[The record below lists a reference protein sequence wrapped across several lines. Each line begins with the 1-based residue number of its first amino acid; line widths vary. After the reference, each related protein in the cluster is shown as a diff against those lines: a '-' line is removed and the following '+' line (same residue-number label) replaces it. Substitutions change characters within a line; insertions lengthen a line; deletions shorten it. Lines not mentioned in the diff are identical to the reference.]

1 MRHFLMEPEQ
11 DQRIMDINMQI
22 AQEDVKVLVKLNPVR
37 TPDSNTKE
45 ILLPAD
51 LPIVR
56 YREFLKEWD
65 QRGWRID
72 TQKLN
77 ELRGNVAV
85 AIPCPERRS
94 SKNWVLDEIP
104 TI

>member
-1 MRHFLMEPEQ
+1 
-11 DQRIMDINMQI
+11 
-22 AQEDVKVLVKLNPVR
+22 VR

-56 YREFLKEWD
+56 YREFLKDWD
-65 QRGWRID
+65 KRGWRID
-72 TQKLN
+72 MRKLKDM
-77 ELRGNVAV
+77 RGDVAF
-85 AIPCPERRS
+85 AIPCPGRRR

-104 TI
+104 TL